1 MTEKRQREGEIQER
15 EGRGEKKWEK
25 RERGFLLRPLS
36 CLLHPHLHS
45 GLPFLALPV
54 GQLHTVGHLPL
65 WACLTAFPHGRQA
78 FLYSYIALAAL
89 IGATRSVFCAGGCN
103 GSPDRKELLMFSPVL
118 SHKKQRVLP
127 GTTPLALL
135 LKMLLQVHRCLAIFA
150 FPLYI

>member
-1 MTEKRQREGEIQER
+1 MGKEGERFSFEAS
-15 EGRGEKKWEK
+15 
-25 RERGFLLRPLS
+25 LLPPR
-36 CLLHPHLHS
+36 PHLNS

-54 GQLHTVGHLPL
+54 GQLYTVGHLPL
-65 WACLTAFPHGRQA
+65 WACLTAFLHGKQA
-78 FLYSYIALAAL
+78 FQYSYIPLAAL

-103 GSPDRKELLMFSPVL
+103 DGPDRKELLMSSPVL

-135 LKMLLQVHRCLAIFA
+135 LKMLSQVHRCLAIFA